1 MPDEL
6 LLLLEKVE
14 KEGKGAAP
22 SASALVYVLLFSLFS
37 ICLTWGLV
45 PLVHL
50 ASPLAG
56 PGRHKVL
63 PTLLAGLTHPHS
75 NPVLSRNR
83 I

>member
-14 KEGKGAAP
+14 KEGKGAAT
-22 SASALVYVLLFSLFS
+22 SASALVYVLLYSLFS
-37 ICLTWGLV
+37 ICLTRWPV

-63 PTLLAGLTHPHS
+63 PTLSEGLIHPHS
-75 NPVLSRNR
+75 HPVPSHCN
-83 I
+83 